1 MENRPFAAL
10 GQPVSAVG
18 IGTWQLG
25 IDRGETDPDDAA
37 ATLQAA
43 VETGVNLIDTADV
56 YGDGRSER
64 FVGHFLATRPK
75 AELVVATKMGRRV
88 PPTTA
93 NYSRDNFRLWNDR
106 SRENLGVE
114 TIDLVQLHSP
124 PNELIRAPHIW
135 DLLDDLVAEGRIRSY
150 G

>member
-25 IDRGETDPDDAA
+25 IDRDETDPDDAA

-64 FVGHFLATRPK
+64 FVGRFLATRPK

-88 PPTTA
+88 PPDD
-93 NYSRDNFRLWNDR
+93 S
-106 SRENLGVE
+106 
-114 TIDLVQLHSP
+114 QLQS
-124 PNELIRAPHIW
+124 
-135 DLLDDLVAEGRIRSY
+135 
-150 G
+150 